1 MLPRQQSFFNHGDGF
16 KDKPVLRKVAK
27 QTRLMPYRASE
38 EQDHVP
44 HPDPS
49 AGQQLSTEEL
59 FNAYSGQKI
68 STEAGRQ
75 RFEVWVEFIRSND
88 IHDRDDKARFLNF
101 MEATLKH
108 NKYVK
113 KYVYTE
119 GDLTRWY
126 GECRQG
132 EPHGTK
138 R

>member
-1 MLPRQQSFFNHGDGF
+1 M
-16 KDKPVLRKVAK
+16 LRKVAK
-27 QTRLMPYRASE
+27 QTRLTPYRPSD
-38 EQDHVP
+38 EQDHLP
-44 HPDPS
+44 HPDAN

-75 RFEVWVEFIRSND
+75 RFEVWVEFIRGND
-88 IHDRDDKARFLNF
+88 IHDREDKARFLSF

-108 NKYVK
+108 NKYAR
-113 KYVYTE
+113 KYVYTL

-126 GECRQG
+126 RQYRQG